1 MCPLPREL
9 LNHVSSLLELVAG
22 KEKMKKV
29 KAGIHFPTVP
39 KIFMISLEGAEL
51 PSAHQ
56 QPQR

>member
-29 KAGIHFPTVP
+29 KAGINFRTVP
-39 KIFMISLEGAEL
+39 KIFIEGAEL